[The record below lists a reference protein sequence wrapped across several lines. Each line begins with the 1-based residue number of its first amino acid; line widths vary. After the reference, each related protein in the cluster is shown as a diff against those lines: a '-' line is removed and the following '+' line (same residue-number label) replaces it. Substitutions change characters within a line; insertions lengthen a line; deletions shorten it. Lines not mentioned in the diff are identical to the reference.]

1 MSWFNQ
7 KKSEKTN
14 REIREYFDPSLFDGE
29 RLDGKVTVPM
39 GHLANLLRHSE
50 IRRLDSND
58 RLDQLIELQRETLE
72 TQKAILDELRKR

>member
-1 MSWFNQ
+1 MSLFSR
-7 KKSEKTN
+7 KKPEKAD
-14 REIREYFDPSLFDGE
+14 RGIREYFDPSLFDGE
-29 RLDGKVTVPM
+29 RLDGNVTVPM

-50 IRRLDSND
+50 IRRLDTND